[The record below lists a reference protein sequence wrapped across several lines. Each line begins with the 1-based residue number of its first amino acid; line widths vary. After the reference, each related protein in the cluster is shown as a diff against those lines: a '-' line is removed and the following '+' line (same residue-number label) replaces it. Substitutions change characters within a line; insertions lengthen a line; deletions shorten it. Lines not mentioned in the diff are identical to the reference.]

1 MDKRSNIFHEG
12 DTEPK
17 ETKQTAGVTPVTT
30 AGVTPVTT
38 ASEVVVVVAF
48 SSSARILGEC
58 STIAFPACA
67 CFFLNNF
74 FSED

>member
-48 SSSARILGEC
+48 SSSARIWGDC
-58 STIAFPACA
+58 STIHSGPALFF
-67 CFFLNNF
+67 FFLGG
-74 FSED
+74 D